1 MLWLSAER
9 QGVRTIMTTNNRFAV
24 ERTNTLISDVTLG
37 VSYAALDDG
46 DFGFYGKKGQTY
58 AFDARVVYSAA
69 ASTDGAAFS
78 ITAGAVPTAI
88 HFISEYN
95 TDATTVVRTAGVAID
110 TPDHGTT
117 SVALATGLNTAF
129 VYGVITPSADG
140 FIAVSGI
147 AENASTIIAK
157 ANLSTLSWKRV
168 DFPSEP

>member
-1 MLWLSAER
+1 M
-9 QGVRTIMTTNNRFAV
+9 VTNNRFAV

-37 VSYAALDDG
+37 VSYAVLDDG
-46 DFGFYGKKGQTY
+46 DFGFYGKAGQTY
-58 AFDARVVYSAA
+58 VFDARVVYSAA

-78 ITAGAVPTAI
+78 VTAGAVPTAI

-95 TDATTVVRTAGVAID
+95 TDATTVVRTACVAVN

-117 SVALATGLNTAF
+117 SVALATGLNTAH

-140 FIAVSGI
+140 FIGVSGI

-157 ANLSTLSWKRV
+157 ATLSTLSWKRV